1 MWFAVNLL
9 YESLHEP
16 PASQNLWE
24 ERIII
29 VQADSEE
36 SALHQGETL
45 AKAEEHEY
53 ISAQGDRVRWL
64 FRGVE
69 RVFPIDAEHLS
80 QGTEVFARFLKA
92 SEVQSILQKFPD
104 EANPVSTSKSA

>member
-9 YESLHEP
+9 YESVHEP

-29 VQADSEE
+29 VQADSDE
-36 SALHQGETL
+36 SALHQGESL
-45 AKAEEHEY
+45 AKAEEHDY
-53 ISAQGDRVRWL
+53 VSAQGNHVRWI

-69 RVFPIDAEHLS
+69 RVFPIDAEQLS
-80 QGTEVFARFLKA
+80 HGTEVFARFLKT
-92 SEVQSILQKFPD
+92 SEVQSILEKFPD
-104 EANPVSTSKSA
+104 ESERVSKSKSA